1 MTVNNDQRA
10 SHDHYFSST
19 MTFDPERYDELR
31 HLLEAYAFVT
41 LGGAE
46 TLSELQEMAEE
57 IFGDEV

>member
-1 MTVNNDQRA
+1 
-10 SHDHYFSST
+10 
-19 MTFDPERYDELR
+19 MTFDIERYEELR